1 MIEAYREYWSNIT
14 VMDARATRAQYWWP
28 QLLNYLVLFIYGMIT
43 NISQYYNFETQE
55 FIKLNVYAFIFMA
68 LTFAIW
74 LANFTVRARRLHDT
88 NRSNWWILV
97 YLIPLFGPIIMF
109 VFMVLPSK
117 SYSRWRLNQS
127 ELS

>member
-1 MIEAYREYWSNIT
+1 MIEAYKEYWSNMT
-14 VMDARATRAQYWWP
+14 VMNARATRGQYWWP

-55 FIKLNVYAFIFMA
+55 FIKLNIYAFIFMG
-68 LTFAIW
+68 LSFAIW

-88 NRSNWWILV
+88 NRSNWWILL

-109 VFMVLPSK
+109 VFMILPGK
-117 SYSRWRLNQS
+117 SYSRWRVNQS

>member
-1 MIEAYREYWSNIT
+1 M
-14 VMDARATRAQYWWP
+14 MDARATRAQYWWP